1 MNNITAEEVQAS
13 IIELLEAKQKN
24 GTISSAQEEACYLA
38 GAIQAI
44 HLVYGDNPDA
54 LDSVPPAWVFA
65 PMTGRS
71 VNDYNY
77 DK

>member
-1 MNNITAEEVQAS
+1 MQTS
-13 IIELLEAKQKN
+13 IIELLEIKQNN
-24 GTISSAQEEACYLA
+24 GTIASVQEEACYLA

-54 LDSVPPAWVFA
+54 LDTVPPAWIFGPLA
-65 PMTGRS
+65 GNS
-71 VNDYNY
+71 VNDYDY

>member
-1 MNNITAEEVQAS
+1 MNNITVEEVQTS
-13 IIELLEAKQKN
+13 IIELLEIKQNN
-24 GTISSAQEEACYLA
+24 GTIASVQEEACYLA

-54 LDSVPPAWVFA
+54 LDTVPPAWIFGPLA
-65 PMTGRS
+65 GRS